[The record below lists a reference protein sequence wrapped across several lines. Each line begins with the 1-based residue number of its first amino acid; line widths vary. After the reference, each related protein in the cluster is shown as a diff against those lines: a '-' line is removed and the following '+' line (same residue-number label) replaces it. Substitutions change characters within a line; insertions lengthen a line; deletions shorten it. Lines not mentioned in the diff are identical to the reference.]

1 MKLEAK
7 EGQLSNSGETKAKAT
22 KKEKVETENPTII
35 NTSENT
41 SKEESLLS
49 SIQIILRMN

>member
-7 EGQLSNSGETKAKAT
+7 EGQVSNSVETKAKAT

-41 SKEESLLS
+41 SNCLLYTS
-49 SIQIILRMN
+49 DAADE